1 MDHNASCGDRAIT
14 FTMSRTA
21 VSIATLGAS
30 GSMLG
35 SEQLGSCD
43 APMGVLIRLDIR
55 ALSSYGSSQH
65 RVGRPWAAARTAT
78 IAQSTLQVLQ
88 TFIMLLG

>member
-1 MDHNASCGDRAIT
+1 MHKCTVHISNSVSNGGWTQKASSGDTAIT

-43 APMGVLIRLDIR
+43 APTGVFIRLD
-55 ALSSYGSSQH
+55 A
-65 RVGRPWAAARTAT
+65 
-78 IAQSTLQVLQ
+78 
-88 TFIMLLG
+88 